1 MPKEEELKETKGSEA
16 GNLAKFVSRGEFGP
30 ITNRQEREQRLNAL
44 PPEHREFAEE
54 SSRFA
59 DIWQYFSEHNMQLPR
74 KVVDQVSGLSRL
86 SKTEQITVIRRLN
99 LALTEYLND
108 VGKDSGIRQ

>member
-1 MPKEEELKETKGSEA
+1 MPKEKELKGATGSEA
-16 GNLAKFVSRGEFGP
+16 GKLTKFLPRGEFGP
-30 ITNRQEREQRLNAL
+30 ITNRQQREQRLNAL

-54 SSRFA
+54 STRFA

-74 KVVDQVSGLSRL
+74 KVVDQISGLSRL
-86 SKTEQITVIRRLN
+86 SMTEQITVIRRLN
-99 LALTEYLND
+99 MALTEYLND